1 MNPRPQLRSV
11 LSTKLGHVAAML
23 VEHEEPWL
31 VHQRMAGTDRP
42 VENVEISSA
51 RYVSSRV
58 QRLVEAAKCSQ
69 DIGRERHVCAGAKVA
84 RAARIQRVSRRH
96 RAVAHALE
104 TATKAAAF
112 LENDLRLRLELHWED
127 LSGEGR
133 SIPVRIPG
141 IAQAFEPPPIHDD
154 VVVQE
159 REDLS
164 AGLAKCPV
172 ACEVQ
177 ARPRLSNV

>member
-1 MNPRPQLRSV
+1 
-11 LSTKLGHVAAML
+11 ML

-42 VENVEISSA
+42 IENVEISSA

-112 LENDLRLRLELHWED
+112 LENDLRLRLQLHWED

-141 IAQAFEPPPIHDD
+141 IAQAFEPPPIYND
-154 VVVQE
+154 VVVQK